1 MTLQFGGQATRPG
14 QLGET
19 DPEVI
24 GRVLAEG
31 ALRVT
36 AINETTRQGIA
47 EIVAQGVEQGMGAR
61 ELGDA
66 IQAWSGW
73 DEYRSEMIARTETG
87 TAYNATAL
95 ASYRENGMEYVQ
107 VLDGDGDEECAP
119 WHDVVVP
126 IGDAPDPLGHPNCTR
141 DILPY
146 LGTPDE
152 GETP

>member
-1 MTLQFGGQATRPG
+1 MTLNLGGQATRPG

-19 DPEVI
+19 DPAVI
-24 GRVLAEG
+24 NRVLAAG
-31 ALRVT
+31 AKRVT
-36 AINETTRQGIA
+36 EINETTREGLA
-47 EIVAQGVEQGMGAR
+47 EIVAQGVEQGMGAA

-87 TAYNATAL
+87 MAYNSTAL
-95 ASYRENGMEYVQ
+95 ESYRENGMEYVQ

-119 WHDVVVP
+119 WADVVVP
-126 IGDAPDPLGHPNCTR
+126 IDRAPDPLGHPNCTR

-146 LGTPDE
+146 IGTPSE
-152 GETP
+152 GEMP